1 MPSQLSKGTPAFNNY
16 PGTNSQVTATLLND
30 LVDNGTIL
38 PGAISEQSSISAALS
53 DEVLIRRPGTN
64 LLHKT
69 TVDSIISNVVFPLPP
84 TPTNIPI
91 GGVIM
96 WGVAARPTGWLECN
110 GDAINS
116 TLYPELFALW
126 GATLPDLR
134 GEFVRGWSNDR
145 TTVDYPRGIRSWEE
159 DEIPAHT
166 HSVPE
171 GGFQTGVFA
180 GSFYT
185 SSSGNT
191 ANQRA
196 AQTTGATGGTGMNF
210 ECRPRNVAFMYIV
223 RAL

>member
-1 MPSQLSKGTPAFNNY
+1 MPSQLSKGTAAFNNY
-16 PGTNSQVTATLLND
+16 PGTNSQVTADLLNN

-38 PGAISEQSSISAALS
+38 PGAISEQSSVAAATS

-69 TVDSIISNVVFPLPP
+69 TVDSIISNVVFPVPP

-96 WGVAARPTGWLECN
+96 WGVAVVPTGWLECN
-110 GDAINS
+110 GGAISS
-116 TLYPELFALW
+116 TLYPTLFALW

-134 GEFVRGWSNDR
+134 GEFVRGWSNNR
-145 TTVDYPRGIRSWEE
+145 TDVDYPRGIRSWEE

-171 GGFQTGVFA
+171 GGFQITTGA
-180 GSFYT
+180 GSYYT
-185 SSSGNT
+185 SASGT
-191 ANQRA
+191 AANQRLG
-196 AQTTGATGGTGMNF
+196 QTTGATGGTGMNF